1 MSVNSVP
8 TSPLLKL
15 PGELRNCIYNYAQD
29 PRDVRLIHKP
39 ARQHEQTN
47 TTERQF
53 FGLTQACR
61 QLRAEYMPIH
71 RAQTKAHIQCQD
83 SVSYI
88 KTFISS
94 SGADPKIARGNVIV
108 HLPDLWYE
116 SRGASSTQRDIIQV
130 IYLCRSA
137 PQVNVAFAL
146 CELPLSQSRF
156 SGRGM
161 HHSLRDLTQPEAT
174 PELHDFIENSVEHV
188 ECWIEMRLDDS
199 SYHLNDYVHVVFN
212 VDEEWKDC
220 LSDG

>member
-1 MSVNSVP
+1 M
-8 TSPLLKL
+8 LI
-15 PGELRNCIYNYAQD
+15 ELRNCIYNYAQD

-39 ARQHEQTN
+39 AQQHEQTN

-88 KTFISS
+88 KTFILPT
-94 SGADPKIARGNVIV
+94 GTDPKQARGNVIIQ
-108 HLPDLWYE
+108 LPDQWYE
-116 SRGASSTQRDIIQV
+116 SRGASSPQRDIIHA
-130 IYLCRSA
+130 INLCRSA
-137 PQVNVAFAL
+137 PQVNIAFAL
-146 CELPLSQSRF
+146 SDVPLSQSRF

-174 PELHDFIENSVEHV
+174 PELHDFIQNSVEHV
-188 ECWIEMRLDDS
+188 ECWIEPRLSVSDS
-199 SYHLNDYVHVVFN
+199 MPHLNYYVHVVFN